1 VASRGV
7 LLYCFNTDNYRYD
20 RIAAKTVPLI
30 KKNLGLEVTLVTNAE
45 TFDLLPPMGFVNY
58 KIIKN
63 STGNSINQKPWHNLD
78 RNRAYELSP
87 YDKTILLDI
96 DYFCYT
102 DNLLTYLDL
111 EDDFLIHDKV
121 YDVTGKNSYDFRR
134 NSIIP
139 MLWATVIIFS
149 KTQKVRKIFDMV
161 DLIKRNYQHFCS
173 LYRIDFKNF
182 RNDYA
187 FSIALHQIQGQVPT
201 KKIPVKLPTLPA
213 MAKVTYF
220 DEQGLAWEMED
231 QFGVVKNSDV
241 HVIDKDV
248 AYV

>member
-1 VASRGV
+1 
-7 LLYCFNTDNYRYD
+7 
-20 RIAAKTVPLI
+20 
-30 KKNLGLEVTLVTNAE
+30 
-45 TFDLLPPMGFVNY
+45 
-58 KIIKN
+58 
-63 STGNSINQKPWHNLD
+63 
-78 RNRAYELSP
+78 
-87 YDKTILLDI
+87 
-96 DYFCYT
+96 
-102 DNLLTYLDL
+102 
-111 EDDFLIHDKV
+111 
-121 YDVTGKNSYDFRR
+121 
-134 NSIIP
+134 

-213 MAKVTYF
+213 MAKVTCF

-231 QFGVVKNSDV
+231 QFGVVKDSDV